1 MKRIA
6 HLVGDAAGEAPGGA
20 FPGEIFEM
28 RLRRLALGHR
38 LVWIFV
44 FQLVEG
50 EGAGI
55 CDLDGAGE
63 RILMAGEQPRHFLR
77 RFQVPLGIGFELQPC
92 VMDGAFLAD
101 AGEHVLQGPAMGG
114 VIEHRIGGDEGV
126 RRRVP
131 PIAQARRCGRD
142 RRRDKSD
149 WRRDKAAS
157 WAQAPA

>member
-1 MKRIA
+1 MLEIDIDVRRLLPLRRDEALEQKVDLGRVDIGDGEAVADGGVRRRAAPLAEDVEVPRVMHDVVHGEEVARVVELLDQRELLLERVA

-63 RILMAGEQPRHFLR
+63 AHPH
-77 RFQVPLGIGFELQPC
+77 
-92 VMDGAFLAD
+92 
-101 AGEHVLQGPAMGG
+101 
-114 VIEHRIGGDEGV
+114 
-126 RRRVP
+126 
-131 PIAQARRCGRD
+131 GR
-142 RRRDKSD
+142 
-149 WRRDKAAS
+149 
-157 WAQAPA
+157 